1 VPSDLFWLLRS
12 VFSDLNDNKKI
23 IEFEKAFAAANK
35 RSDCVAFPFARTG
48 LYYVLKNLP
57 LKPGD
62 KILMPPIT
70 IKAML
75 DVVLELK
82 LEPIFIDL
90 NDKNLVFDLG
100 KLKKIVE
107 TNKPKVALLTYLFGI
122 APDLTEMVEIFKK
135 NEIYIIEDFSQNF
148 NGSSNGIQFGT
159 IGDVSIYSTSSLKT
173 VDTYGGGMVLTDDLT
188 VGNHLRNNANL
199 LKKPSRR
206 NLVSKI
212 LTSLYKNILSSK
224 LLFNL
229 FIFPII
235 KFSFLLNKESFT
247 RFVGNRGN
255 SPIKTLPDSWFER
268 YTSVQAS
275 VGLEMLKTFENR
287 DNARIKVGSKLE
299 DLIEF
304 HSDRPINA
312 KNSVGVYWQ
321 FIIYVKDYHEA
332 KKVFL
337 KHRVDTG
344 LTSLVLLSKL
354 KNYQINFDTP
364 NAEKLYSQ
372 GVYLPCYKSLSQ
384 RELHKISIAVK
395 ELLN

>member
-1 VPSDLFWLLRS
+1 
-12 VFSDLNDNKKI
+12 
-23 IEFEKAFAAANK
+23 
-35 RSDCVAFPFARTG
+35 
-48 LYYVLKNLP
+48 
-57 LKPGD
+57 
-62 KILMPPIT
+62 
-70 IKAML
+70 
-75 DVVLELK
+75 
-82 LEPIFIDL
+82 
-90 NDKNLVFDLG
+90 
-100 KLKKIVE
+100 
-107 TNKPKVALLTYLFGI
+107 
-122 APDLTEMVEIFKK
+122 
-135 NEIYIIEDFSQNF
+135 
-148 NGSSNGIQFGT
+148 
-159 IGDVSIYSTSSLKT
+159 
-173 VDTYGGGMVLTDDLT
+173 
-188 VGNHLRNNANL
+188 
-199 LKKPSRR
+199 
-206 NLVSKI
+206 
-212 LTSLYKNILSSK
+212 
-224 LLFNL
+224 
-229 FIFPII
+229 
-235 KFSFLLNKESFT
+235 
-247 RFVGNRGN
+247 
-255 SPIKTLPDSWFER
+255 
-268 YTSVQAS
+268 
-275 VGLEMLKTFENR
+275 MLKTFENR